1 MRFHGLAARTLRTA
15 AVALLVLGLQSPVAV
30 AAAGSTDD
38 STTFAV
44 RGPIAASAVAIAE
57 GPAAGRVELDD
68 DGEDRIDEG
77 DDEGEAGCRNYDD
90 GEDRCIDDGQDHF
103 DAGDDEFNCDNVN
116 EGEDPCQDNPP
127 DRVDAGDDEFDAG
140 ADDAGC
146 ANYDDGEDRCLDK
159 SANQVDAGNA
169 VNNELAPGAPRPTAA
184 SSRARARRSTPR
196 RQSRRPRRP
205 SVSPRLQ
212 R

>member
-1 MRFHGLAARTLRTA
+1 M
-15 AVALLVLGLQSPVAV
+15 
-30 AAAGSTDD
+30 
-38 STTFAV
+38 
-44 RGPIAASAVAIAE
+44 AE

-140 ADDAGC
+140 SDDAGC

-159 SANQVDAGNA
+159 GADQVDAGNA
-169 VNNELAPGAPRPTAA
+169 VNNELAPGCSEANGCEQPGSSQTTDAAAPVASTTQTVSLAA
-184 SSRARARRSTPR
+184 IAAVIALGGASWLLFRRANRG
-196 RQSRRPRRP
+196 
-205 SVSPRLQ
+205 
-212 R
+212 